1 MKKYQSQFLT
11 LVRNIKCLLAT
22 AIIFSLLGGAIQ
34 PIYGYLIS
42 EGISS
47 LSYPGKDIYLAGMWS
62 GIYFLIFA
70 ICNMFIIFIQYYV
83 FRIIGEKIAKLLRL
97 QTFDKYLALDASFYD
112 IPENN
117 PGSLLSKL
125 STDTTNV
132 NGIALSMFCSTAQSI
147 STVLIGIIGGFIY
160 NWTLSLINLAFLPFF
175 IVLVMLLFKI
185 MTTFANVDDDVN
197 TKVGS
202 MISECVN
209 NTVTIYS
216 YNMQNHLKEKN
227 GQIIDNGFNL
237 IKYKI
242 VISGIFF
249 GVSQG
254 ILFFIYA
261 TLFYSGGKLV
271 DSGKLDAYKMFKAIF
286 ILLFASFG
294 LQMAQVYVGDMTKAK
309 ESLISLYKVLLT
321 EPKIDISK
329 KEENIIASNIKG
341 HISFKNVT
349 FAFPSKPDI
358 IVLDNI
364 SFEVNP
370 GQSVA
375 FVGASGSG
383 KSTIVQLIERFYD
396 VNSGSIEIDGTDI
409 KKYDIISLRK
419 EIGVVLQEPVI
430 FQRNVMENIR
440 YGKLEASDDEVK
452 EVARQA
458 RIEQYV
464 NEENFDKEKVS
475 GGEKQRIAI
484 ARAMIKKPKI
494 LLLDEAT
501 SALDKEN
508 EEKVQEHLNECMVG
522 KTSIIV
528 AHRLSTVEKCDK
540 IYLVENGKIIEEGNH
555 QELIEMKGKYYKLY
569 KSGQGNKNENIPV
582 II

>member
-1 MKKYQSQFLT
+1 
-11 LVRNIKCLLAT
+11 
-22 AIIFSLLGGAIQ
+22 
-34 PIYGYLIS
+34 
-42 EGISS
+42 
-47 LSYPGKDIYLAGMWS
+47 
-62 GIYFLIFA
+62 
-70 ICNMFIIFIQYYV
+70 
-83 FRIIGEKIAKLLRL
+83 
-97 QTFDKYLALDASFYD
+97 
-112 IPENN
+112 
-117 PGSLLSKL
+117 
-125 STDTTNV
+125 
-132 NGIALSMFCSTAQSI
+132 
-147 STVLIGIIGGFIY
+147 
-160 NWTLSLINLAFLPFF
+160 
-175 IVLVMLLFKI
+175 MLLFKI

-494 LLLDEAT
+494 LF
-501 SALDKEN
+501 
-508 EEKVQEHLNECMVG
+508 
-522 KTSIIV
+522 
-528 AHRLSTVEKCDK
+528 
-540 IYLVENGKIIEEGNH
+540 
-555 QELIEMKGKYYKLY
+555 
-569 KSGQGNKNENIPV
+569 
-582 II
+582 